1 MQMTPPTALSTPSN
15 SAGGR
20 PPLGGGGDAV
30 ADAMNAATATAAG
43 PSGSSALEIT
53 YSTISPK
60 VEQPQQPPP
69 AAAYPMHIKLS
80 LIDQN
85 PRPSNLLGSNGCA
98 SAGCLAVLMTH
109 THTDALC
116 VCVTMTVT
124 MQRVVVVREPVPN
137 DTHDAHDAR
146 RRVVVVLGR

>member
-1 MQMTPPTALSTPSN
+1 MEMTAMQMTPPTALSTPSN
-15 SAGGR
+15 NAGGR
-20 PPLGGGGDAV
+20 PPLGGGGDSA
-30 ADAMNAATATAAG
+30 ADAMNAMAMATSSG

-60 VEQPQQPPP
+60 VEQPQQPP
-69 AAAYPMHIKLS
+69 AAAAFPMHIKLN

-98 SAGCLAVLMTH
+98 SVCCIEVLM

-116 VCVTMTVT
+116 V
-124 MQRVVVVREPVPN
+124 
-137 DTHDAHDAR
+137 
-146 RRVVVVLGR
+146 